1 MNNNTTQLT
10 NTNIEGLNTGIDITS
25 LFAIS
30 NEIAKAL
37 DKAETIEDLQT
48 LDKDIQTIKGQ
59 ITIVTQQDQDF
70 INLFFEKFY
79 DKMEALYM
87 ELPSIEELLEAI

>member
-1 MNNNTTQLT
+1 MNNNTTQL
-10 NTNIEGLNTGIDITS
+10 TNIEGLNTGIDITS

-87 ELPSIEELLEAI
+87 ELPSIEELSEAI